1 MSRTSADDGSILE
14 LTCHFRDLHI
24 TIAGPPDRA
33 TEALQV
39 LSRHF
44 ASGSSQP
51 PTGAISESSFDLL
64 SEAASVAAPPRGLG
78 LETRDQIAATFP
90 PCPDQYLRLGAS
102 LSGSRLGGVERIKR
116 AWLAGNWAKA
126 VLDSRVASPCR
137 TPQLDIRPR
146 VYAILRSERTSQ
158 PTLCKSAGTY
168 WSLVGSLEESN
179 SISHAFPSESEAK
192 IYFAGASAPSYVSVQ

>member
-1 MSRTSADDGSILE
+1 MGRTSADDGSILE

-33 TEALQV
+33 TEALQ
-39 LSRHF
+39 L
-44 ASGSSQP
+44 
-51 PTGAISESSFDLL
+51 SFDLL
-64 SEAASVAAPPRGLG
+64 SEAPSVAAPPRGLG
-78 LETRDQIAATFP
+78 LETRDQIAATFS
-90 PCPDQYLRLGAS
+90 PCPEQYLRLGAS
-102 LSGSRLGGVERIKR
+102 LSGSPLSGVERIKR

-146 VYAILRSERTSQ
+146 VYAILRSDRTSQ

-168 WSLVGSLEESN
+168 WSLVGNLEESN

-192 IYFAGASAPSYVSVQ
+192 IYFAGASAPPYVSLQ